1 MSNILNDIL
10 IYLVLI
16 FLGIILR
23 FKIKNTYLKKYLK
36 LYILNLALPITIFIS
51 ILSIEIDFKYLF
63 YPLFAIF
70 LNVILFIISPPII
83 KFSGVTDLRKKKTL
97 ILLLPSFAPG
107 LSCFPIINEFL
118 GYSALAQASI
128 VDIGNKIFV
137 LIILFFVAIKFHNQ
151 SQKMFFKQ
159 KTGSLNFILKSLI
172 YEPINVVMILALIF
186 LTTNNNLSDI
196 PNMII
201 SLFMKIK
208 DSLAPAVFI
217 FIGFSIL
224 FKLKDLIKI
233 IPLLFIRSGLCLLIV
248 TSSIHFTG
256 LGFTDETILFI
267 ILSLSSVS
275 FWPFAHM
282 AFIDNLEKRVNLNKK
297 TFDLKF
303 GLNFL
308 AYSLPF
314 STITILLLFVD
325 YSILYNPLIL
335 YVMSF
340 TFIIMGFSILYFNK
354 N

>member
-70 LNVILFIISPPII
+70 LNIILFIISPSII

-335 YVMSF
+335 YVISF

>member
-1 MSNILNDIL
+1 
-10 IYLVLI
+10 
-16 FLGIILR
+16 
-23 FKIKNTYLKKYLK
+23 
-36 LYILNLALPITIFIS
+36 
-51 ILSIEIDFKYLF
+51 
-63 YPLFAIF
+63 
-70 LNVILFIISPPII
+70 
-83 KFSGVTDLRKKKTL
+83 
-97 ILLLPSFAPG
+97 
-107 LSCFPIINEFL
+107 
-118 GYSALAQASI
+118 
-128 VDIGNKIFV
+128 
-137 LIILFFVAIKFHNQ
+137 
-151 SQKMFFKQ
+151 MFFKQ

-224 FKLKDLIKI
+224 FNLKDLIKI
-233 IPLLFIRSGLCLLIV
+233 IPLLLIRSGLCLLIV

-297 TFDLKF
+297 NFDLKF

-335 YVMSF
+335 YVISF
-340 TFIIMGFSILYFNK
+340 TFIIMGFSLLYFNK